1 MWNNVLQTGKVVKCL
16 DAEVTGVTKAAAK
29 RTPSADVEG
38 SLVDAAVAVLERDGP
53 AALTVRAVAAEAG
66 VAPMGVYNHLGGK
79 DGLVAAVLIRGFDGL
94 TGGLTAVAGV
104 APERRMRECGR
115 AYRRF
120 ALENP
125 AVYTL
130 MFGSAKADGRDDVD
144 EHAQAAFGALVGAV
158 VTMQQAGLVMA
169 GEPFDL
175 AMRIWSA
182 VHGAMSLELA
192 GSGPPNDDAV
202 GTYERIV
209 DMVEAGLAPPA
220 ES

>member
-1 MWNNVLQTGKVVKCL
+1 L
-16 DAEVTGVTKAAAK
+16 DAGVTGVTKAVGK
-29 RTPSADVEG
+29 RTPSADVER

-94 TGGLTAVAGV
+94 SAALNALSGQP
-104 APERRMRECGR
+104 PERRMRECGR

-120 ALENP
+120 ALRNP

-130 MFGSAKADGRDDVD
+130 MFGGSAKADGRDDVV
-144 EHAQAAFGALVGAV
+144 EHAEAAFDALVGAV
-158 VTMQQAGLVMA
+158 VATQQAGLVMA

-192 GSGPPNDDAV
+192 GSGPPNDDSL
-202 GTYERIV
+202 GTYERII
-209 DMVEAGLAPPA
+209 DMIEAGLAPLA
-220 ES
+220 TS

>member
-1 MWNNVLQTGKVVKCL
+1 L
-16 DAEVTGVTKAAAK
+16 DMEVTEVIKAAGR
-29 RTPSADVEG
+29 RTPSADVER

-94 TGGLTAVAGV
+94 TAGMTALAAL
-104 APERRMRECGR
+104 APEKRLRECGR

-120 ALENP
+120 ASANP
-125 AVYTL
+125 AVYAL
-130 MFGSAKADGRDDVD
+130 MFGSAKADSRDDVI
-144 EHAQAAFGALVGAV
+144 EHAEAAFGALVAV
-158 VTMQQAGLVMA
+158 VVATQHAGLVMA

-192 GSGPPNDDAV
+192 GSGPPNDDSA
-202 GTYERIV
+202 GTYERIL
-209 DMVEAGLAPPA
+209 DMIEAGLTPPPA
-220 ES
+220 S